1 MLGDM
6 TPEDKQTII
15 EHLEALRK
23 AILISVIAII
33 VAAVICFTY
42 NEQILSFIISPL
54 RGLNEKLV
62 VTGVTEAFFV
72 KLKLAFLAGFV
83 VAFPVIV
90 ISLWGFIKPA
100 LYPSERKYL
109 YILFPI
115 TILLFTV
122 GVVFA
127 YFGVLP
133 LILKFFIFIAGE
145 NLETMFKVDQYVSF
159 IMAFT
164 IPFGL
169 VFELPVVVF
178 FLAKMGWITHEA
190 LARNRKYALLVI
202 FILAAA
208 LTPGPDPISQCMMG
222 IPMYLLYV
230 LSIFVARWANPSEE
244 RKKKNESKRK
254 KKRRKSKEQEF
265 VANFAEEQAGEKES
279 INQQSEEG

>member
-1 MLGDM
+1 MFGDM

-23 AILISVIAII
+23 AIIISLIAII
-33 VAAVICFTY
+33 VAAVICFSY

-83 VAFPVIV
+83 VAFPVVV

-100 LYPSERKYL
+100 LYPSERKYI

-115 TILLFTV
+115 TILLFVV

-145 NLETMFKVDQYVSF
+145 NLDTMFKVDQYVSF

-169 VFELPVVVF
+169 VFELPVIIF
-178 FLAKMGWITHEA
+178 FLAKMGWVTHEA

-222 IPMYLLYV
+222 IPMYFLYEVSV
-230 LSIFVARWANPSEE
+230 LVARWATPNEE
-244 RKKKNESKRK
+244 REKKKSRK
-254 KKRRKSKEQEF
+254 KNKKSKNPENVVSPVE
-265 VANFAEEQAGEKES
+265 
-279 INQQSEEG
+279 NQVDQQTEEG